1 MFSPEIL
8 PVLRLAP
15 PARASIRSPS
25 RNSCKSPAEISEEIF
40 PICAWLQVKCKSKWR
55 SKEEGAAELLSCKP
69 IVEMVWELCGDKPAR
84 AVSPGAAAGVSVL
97 RCCPAQPS
105 LLCLSAVPSSPGANL
120 RTVNT
125 DHSCG
130 STEQGLLHLPV
141 SQMCPQATHLSYL

>member
-15 PARASIRSPS
+15 RARASIRSPS
-25 RNSCKSPAEISEEIF
+25 RNFCKSPAEIPEGIF
-40 PICAWLQVKCKSKWR
+40 PICVWLQVKCKSKW
-55 SKEEGAAELLSCKP
+55 SNKEEGAAELLSCKP

-105 LLCLSAVPSSPGANL
+105 LLCLPPVHSSPGAKV

-125 DHSCG
+125 HHSCG

-141 SQMCPQATHLSYL
+141 SQVCPQATHFSCL